1 MTRKLCVLA
10 CLLTVL
16 AAAGAVSAQER
27 ADPYWLAPA
36 EEELASRLYPG
47 FAALMQTPGL
57 ARVKCWVETDGHPYL
72 CNVVHESPRGLG
84 FGSAARVIDASA
96 QVGLGRVDGQP
107 VPASV
112 ETNIRFRAPER
123 ERGWDGPEPTGVQL
137 SLAREIV
144 ESMPDWSPRDRM
156 EAIMDGLDFDRRA
169 VVGPWIDELLP
180 MDRETDLRIAALQM
194 ARLYSEAEL
203 RRILAGEPVD
213 ARSPEALDAACP
225 DLTPEE
231 ELAMEELRRRYCG
244 RYGCEV
250 TEFSSVAG

>member
-10 CLLTVL
+10 CLSAL
-16 AAAGAVSAQER
+16 AAAGSVCAQER
-27 ADPYWLAPA
+27 TDPYWLAPA
-36 EEELASRLYPG
+36 DEELASRLYPG
-47 FAALMQTPGL
+47 FAALMQTPGM
-57 ARVKCWVETDGHPYL
+57 ARIKCWVEADGHPYL

-84 FGSAARVIDASA
+84 FGSAARVIVASA
-96 QVGLGRVDGQP
+96 QVGLGRVDGQLA
-107 VPASV
+107 PASV
-112 ETNIRFRAPER
+112 ETNIRFRAPEPA
-123 ERGWDGPEPTGVQL
+123 RGWDGPEPTGVQL
-137 SLAREIV
+137 SLARKIV

-203 RRILAGEPVD
+203 RRVLAGEPVD
-213 ARSPEALDAACP
+213 DRSPEALNAACP

-231 ELAMEELRRRYCG
+231 ELAMAELRRRYCD
-244 RYGCEV
+244 RYGCEIIAPG
-250 TEFSSVAG
+250 SVPG

>member
-1 MTRKLCVLA
+1 MTGKLYALA
-10 CLLTVL
+10 CLTIAV
-16 AAAGAVSAQER
+16 AAAGPVTAQER
-27 ADPYWLAPA
+27 TDPYWLAPA
-36 EEELASRLYPG
+36 DPELASGLYPG

-57 ARVKCWVETDGHPYL
+57 ARIKCWVETDGHPYL

-84 FGSAARVIDASA
+84 FGSAARVIVASA
-96 QVGLGRVDGQP
+96 QVGLGRADGEP

-112 ETNIRFRAPER
+112 ETNIRFRVPEPQ
-123 ERGWDGPEPTGVQL
+123 RGWDGPEPAGVQL

-180 MDRETDLRIAALQM
+180 MDREADLSIAALQM

-203 RRILAGEPVD
+203 RRVLAGEPVD

-225 DLTPEE
+225 ELTPEE
-231 ELAMEELRRRYCG
+231 ERAMEELRRRYCG
-244 RYGCEV
+244 RYGCDVIEPGSV
-250 TEFSSVAG
+250 TG

>member
-10 CLLTVL
+10 CLSAL
-16 AAAGAVSAQER
+16 AAAGSVCAQER
-27 ADPYWLAPA
+27 TDPYWLAPA
-36 EEELASRLYPG
+36 DEELASRLYPG
-47 FAALMQTPGL
+47 FAALMQTPGM
-57 ARVKCWVETDGHPYL
+57 ARIKCWVEADGHPYL
-72 CNVVHESPRGLG
+72 CNVVYESPRGLG
-84 FGSAARVIDASA
+84 FGSAARVIVASA

-107 VPASV
+107 APASV
-112 ETNIRFRAPER
+112 ETNIRFRAPEPA
-123 ERGWDGPEPTGVQL
+123 RGWDGPEPTGAQL

-194 ARLYSEAEL
+194 ARLYSEVEL
-203 RRILAGEPVD
+203 RRVLAGEPVD
-213 ARSPEALDAACP
+213 DRSPEALDAACP

-231 ELAMEELRRRYCG
+231 ELAMAELRRRYCD
-244 RYGCEV
+244 RYDCEIIAAG
-250 TEFSSVAG
+250 SVPG